1 VLREYLPR
9 MLDNLQINFQEGFP
23 LTKEQPLFA
32 IPLKNLD
39 FKGEYVEIQATTG
52 S

>member
-1 VLREYLPR
+1 MEYLQR
-9 MLDNLQINFQEGFP
+9 MFDNPQINFQEGCP

-32 IPLKNLD
+32 IPLMNLD